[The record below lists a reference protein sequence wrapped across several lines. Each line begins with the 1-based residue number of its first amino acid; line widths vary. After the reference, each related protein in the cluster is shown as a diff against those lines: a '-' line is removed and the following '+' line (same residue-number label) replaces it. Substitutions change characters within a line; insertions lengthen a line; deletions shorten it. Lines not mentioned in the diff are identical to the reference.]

1 MRNHAKL
8 KTNPAPIIRFYLSK
22 IQSKKIDKCEWELM
36 DKGRMK
42 QIFEE
47 QRKLIKEK
55 DGVHTIEAEV
65 YGIGIDMWL
74 KSQGDNVKVLN

>member
-36 DKGRMK
+36 DKTRMK
-42 QIFEE
+42 EMFENAIPVIKASNKPE
-47 QRKLIKEK
+47 DAELVPIIEEKLKLLI
-55 DGVHTIEAEV
+55 
-65 YGIGIDMWL
+65 
-74 KSQGDNVKVLN
+74 

>member
-36 DKGRMK
+36 DKTRMK
-42 QIFEE
+42 EIFENAIPVIKASNKPE
-47 QRKLIKEK
+47 DAELVPIIEEKLKLLI
-55 DGVHTIEAEV
+55 
-65 YGIGIDMWL
+65 
-74 KSQGDNVKVLN
+74 

>member
-36 DKGRMK
+36 DKTRMRE
-42 QIFEE
+42 IFENS
-47 QRKLIKEK
+47 IP
-55 DGVHTIEAEV
+55 V
-65 YGIGIDMWL
+65 
-74 KSQGDNVKVLN
+74 

>member
-36 DKGRMK
+36 DKARMRE
-42 QIFEE
+42 IFENAIPVIKASNKPE
-47 QRKLIKEK
+47 DAELVPIIEEKLKLLI
-55 DGVHTIEAEV
+55 
-65 YGIGIDMWL
+65 
-74 KSQGDNVKVLN
+74 

>member
-36 DKGRMK
+36 DKTRMRE
-42 QIFEE
+42 IFENAIPVINASKKPE
-47 QRKLIKEK
+47 DAELVPIIEEKLKLLI
-55 DGVHTIEAEV
+55 
-65 YGIGIDMWL
+65 
-74 KSQGDNVKVLN
+74 

>member
-36 DKGRMK
+36 DKTRMK
-42 QIFEE
+42 EIFENAIPVIKASNKPE
-47 QRKLIKEK
+47 DAELVLIIEEKLKLLI
-55 DGVHTIEAEV
+55 
-65 YGIGIDMWL
+65 
-74 KSQGDNVKVLN
+74 

>member
-36 DKGRMK
+36 DKTRMRE
-42 QIFEE
+42 IFENAIPVIKASNKPE
-47 QRKLIKEK
+47 DAELVLIIEEKLKLLI
-55 DGVHTIEAEV
+55 
-65 YGIGIDMWL
+65 
-74 KSQGDNVKVLN
+74 

>member
-36 DKGRMK
+36 DKTRMRE
-42 QIFEE
+42 IFENAIPVINASNKPE
-47 QRKLIKEK
+47 DAELVPIIEEKLKLLI
-55 DGVHTIEAEV
+55 
-65 YGIGIDMWL
+65 
-74 KSQGDNVKVLN
+74 

>member
-36 DKGRMK
+36 DKTRMRE
-42 QIFEE
+42 IFENAIPVIKASNKPE
-47 QRKLIKEK
+47 DAELVPIIEEKLKLLI
-55 DGVHTIEAEV
+55 
-65 YGIGIDMWL
+65 
-74 KSQGDNVKVLN
+74 

>member
-36 DKGRMK
+36 DKTRMRE
-42 QIFEE
+42 IFENSIPE
-47 QRKLIKEK
+47 IKASNKPEDAELIPLIEEKLKLLI
-55 DGVHTIEAEV
+55 
-65 YGIGIDMWL
+65 
-74 KSQGDNVKVLN
+74 